1 MPRTFIVLAAL
12 AIVVTA
18 PAAVSAAGI
27 DPGDRPVPSPEQ
39 RAWHEMEFIAFAHFG
54 VNTFT
59 DREWGDG
66 KENPRLFNP
75 TAFDAT
81 QWVDACK
88 AAGMKMLILTC
99 KHHDGFCLWPSACTD
114 HDVAASPWRGGK
126 GDVVREVADACRAGG
141 IAFGVYCSPWD
152 RHEPAYGSD
161 AYNDHFVNQL
171 TELLTRYGKVTEV
184 WFDGACGEGPNG
196 RKQVYDWKRY
206 FATVRRLQPHALIAI
221 MGPDIRWV
229 GNENG
234 LAAETEWSA
243 RDGRWHPAECDV
255 SIRPGWFYHAKQDG
269 KVKSLDHLLT
279 IYYSSV
285 GRNSVL
291 LLNVPPD
298 RRGLFHE
305 ADVARLKELRR
316 VLDATFK
323 VDLAAGA
330 KVDASSA
337 RNADHG
343 PAGAVDGRGET
354 FWMAAGDGSKPE
366 TLTVD
371 LGAAK
376 TFDAVL
382 IQERIAL
389 GQRIERFRVE
399 ARREGDWKKVAEGTT
414 VGHKRL
420 LRIEPATARQVRLV
434 IEKARGG
441 PTVRRFGLF
450 KRP

>member
-1 MPRTFIVLAAL
+1 MHRILTPIALVAGLAL
-12 AIVVTA
+12 IA
-18 PAAVSAAGI
+18 PAAPAGAI
-27 DPGDRPVPSPEQ
+27 DPGDRPVPTPEQ

-54 VNTFT
+54 INTFT
-59 DREWGDG
+59 DREWGNG
-66 KENPRLFNP
+66 KEDPRLFNP

-99 KHHDGFCLWPSACTD
+99 KHHDGFCLWPSAYTD
-114 HDVAASPWRGGK
+114 HDVAASAWRGGK
-126 GDVVREVADACRAGG
+126 GDVVREVADACHAGG
-141 IAFGVYCSPWD
+141 IGFGVYCSPWD
-152 RHEPAYGSD
+152 RHEPTYGSD

-269 KVKSLDHLLT
+269 KVKSLEHLLT

-316 VLDATFK
+316 VLDATFDE
-323 VDLAAGA
+323 DLAERA
-330 KVDASSA
+330 KAEASSVRDA
-337 RNADHG
+337 GHG
-343 PAGAVDGRGET
+343 PAGAVDGNGET

-371 LGAAK
+371 LGVAK
-376 TFDAVL
+376 TFDVVMV
-382 IQERIAL
+382 QERIAL

-399 ARREGDWKKVAEGTT
+399 AQHENAWKKIAEGTT

-420 LRIEPATARQVRLV
+420 LRMEPATARQVRLV
-434 IEKARGG
+434 IEKARGA